1 MQPIFQTQP
10 HKFVAP
16 APRPVRTET
25 LPPPNDANMEAGV
38 LGAMMVEASAVPTAL
53 ALLRSNVDVFYYPAH
68 QCIFRAILAL
78 SNSGRAIDQLTVVQ
92 QLRATGDLSRA
103 GEVGGVTALTM
114 FINSAA
120 HITTHCNELLGL
132 YTKRT
137 IWQMA
142 QQLMGQAFSP
152 IVPAGE
158 LLGNAFVTLNNLSMS
173 MQVRRPQLVGELYDR
188 VVDKIIA
195 ASQVE
200 GGITGVPSGLW
211 ALDRITG
218 GWQPG
223 NLIIEAARPS
233 MGKTSLMLATG
244 RKAVAAG
251 FPGMISSLEMSSE
264 ELVTKLLATELHYT
278 TNQLTRGLG
287 LTKEEAESIRARGAA
302 LRTMGLVLDDTPS
315 INVEELRAKAT
326 KAKQEHGITWLAVDY
341 LQLATARTSKGGNR
355 EQEISAISR
364 GLKLIA
370 KELHIPVIALSQLS
384 RDTEKRG
391 GDNKPKLSDL
401 RESGAIEQDAD
412 LVIFPYR
419 PEYYKIMEDE
429 MGNSTQDLTELIVAK
444 HRNGGLGSAL
454 VKSVMKYGSYSDLPE
469 NIPQEVP
476 AVGAVSDFQPATLR
490 TSSTT
495 DFDIVDQN
503 HSDLPL
509 HWHPGGRP
517 ITLSHAPDG
526 NA

>member
-1 MQPIFQTQP
+1 MQATHRAQP
-10 HKFVAP
+10 TKFSPP
-16 APRPVRTET
+16 ATPPARTET
-25 LPPPNDANMEAGV
+25 LPPPNAPDIEAAV
-38 LGAMMVEASAVPTAL
+38 LGAMLFEAHAVSTVL
-53 ALLRSNVDVFYYPAH
+53 ALLRANADVFYIPTH
-68 QCIFRAILAL
+68 QHVFRAIVVL
-78 SNSGRAIDQLTVVQ
+78 STSGQAIDTLTVAQ
-92 QLRATGDLSRA
+92 QLATAGKLS
-103 GEVGGVTALTM
+103 EVGGAGGVAGLANYM
-114 FINSAA
+114 SGAGILP
-120 HITTHCNELLGL
+120 THCAVLLEHYVKREIWNVATQL
-132 YTKRT
+132 LAQARSPMVSADTLLADAYT
-137 IWQMA
+137 
-142 QQLMGQAFSP
+142 
-152 IVPAGE
+152 
-158 LLGNAFVTLNNLSMS
+158 TLNNLSTS

-188 VVDKIIA
+188 VVDKIVA

-200 GGITGVPSGLW
+200 SGITGVPSGLW

-223 NLIIEAARPS
+223 NLIIEAARPG
-233 MGKTSLMLATG
+233 MGKTSLMLATA

-278 TNQLTRGLG
+278 TNQLTRGIN
-287 LTKEEAESIRARGAA
+287 LTKEEAESIRGRGAA
-302 LRTMGLVLDDTPS
+302 LRAMGLVLDDTPG
-315 INVEELRAKAT
+315 INIEELRAKAT

-341 LQLATARTSKGGNR
+341 LQLATARAGKGSNR

-429 MGNSTQDLTELIVAK
+429 MGNSTADLTELIVAK

-454 VKSVMKYGSYSDLPE
+454 VRSVMRTGSYTDLPE
-469 NIPQEVP
+469 NEPHEVLAEA
-476 AVGAVSDFQPATLR
+476 AVENYQPTGIRLGTVSDSGQPTSVFR
-490 TSSTT
+490 TS
-495 DFDIVDQN
+495 
-503 HSDLPL
+503 
-509 HWHPGGRP
+509 
-517 ITLSHAPDG
+517 PDTPF
-526 NA
+526 

>member
-1 MQPIFQTQP
+1 MQPTLKTQP
-10 HKFVAP
+10 HKFIPPPERP
-16 APRPVRTET
+16 ARTET
-25 LPPPNDANMEAGV
+25 LPPPSDASIEAAV
-38 LGAMMVEASAVPTAL
+38 LGAMLLEAPAVPTVL
-53 ALLRSNVDVFYYPAH
+53 ALLRSNVEVFYYPAH
-68 QCIFRAILAL
+68 QHVFRAVLAL
-78 SNSGRAIDQLTVVQ
+78 TMSGKAVDVLTVVQ
-92 QLRATGDLSRA
+92 QLRADGKLSVA
-103 GEVGGVTALTM
+103 GEAAGVAQLTM
-114 FINSAA
+114 YINGGA
-120 HITTHCNELLGL
+120 HLPTHCAVLLEL

-142 QQLMGQAFSP
+142 QQLVAQAFSP
-152 IVPAGE
+152 MVPAQE
-158 LLGNAFVTLNNLSMS
+158 LLGNALVTLNNLSTS

-188 VVDKIIA
+188 VVDKIVA

-223 NLIIEAARPS
+223 NLIIEAARPG
-233 MGKTSLMLATG
+233 MGKTSLMLATA

-251 FPGMISSLEMSSE
+251 YPGMISSLEMSSE
-264 ELVTKLLATELHYT
+264 ELVTKMLATELQYT

-287 LTKEEAESIRARGAA
+287 LTKEEAESIRGRGVA
-302 LRTMGLVLDDTPS
+302 LRDMGLVLDDTPS

-341 LQLATARTSKGGNR
+341 LQLATARAGKGGNR
-355 EQEISAISR
+355 EQEISTISR

-444 HRNGGLGSAL
+444 HRNGGLGTAL
-454 VKSVMKYGSYSDLPE
+454 VRSVMRTGSYTDLPE
-469 NIPQEVP
+469 NEPHEVLP
-476 AVGAVSDFQPATLR
+476 VAAEDYQPTGIRLSTAGDFEQPAP
-490 TSSTT
+490 
-495 DFDIVDQN
+495 FQKA
-503 HSDLPL
+503 
-509 HWHPGGRP
+509 P
-517 ITLSHAPDG
+517 IDAPF
-526 NA
+526 